1 MTTMARNRGA
11 ALLLYVL
18 VAIEVMVGMGNG
30 LFMLIAPEFW
40 YYSVPGVVQSGL
52 YNQHFIRDIGII
64 YIFIGL
70 AFAIGLVKQDR
81 RIEFWGAASLWLAAH
96 AVFHFWEVA
105 VGICSASAI
114 PRDFPGVTLPALIG
128 LTITAWAWR
137 SHATY
142 WVA

>member
-1 MTTMARNRGA
+1 MTTMARNQGA

-18 VAIEVMVGMGNG
+18 VAIEVMVGLGNG
-30 LFMLIAPEFW
+30 LFMLIAPETW
-40 YYSVPGVVQSGL
+40 YYSVPGVVQSGP

-64 YIFIGL
+64 YFFIGL
-70 AFAIGLVKQDR
+70 AFTFGLMKPHR

-128 LTITAWAWR
+128 LAITAWAWHSQAAYR
-137 SHATY
+137 TA
-142 WVA
+142 